1 MGAAPVVE
9 SEVQDELSAALEASR
24 DPGKV
29 VEDPEPEPE
38 PEPKPEAKKES
49 VKEEAKAEEKK
60 EEVKEKDEPKD
71 DLFDVNEQN
80 RELRQILRQQKR
92 DLSVMQAKLAR
103 LEKRSAEASKKVEDE
118 VDDSALF
125 GKPEK
130 KVEETKAAEEVAPVE
145 VIQQEL
151 LTIAKVKGPILET
164 LLETMELNPTYSDV
178 RDVCSQANFDDIFEA
193 IGDAVAAKEGKDASL
208 VALEAEAAVWKMP
221 NPYKYM
227 YGLIKKYH
235 PKYADRQPSTK
246 EDKKDS
252 GKKPAEAPSSI
263 AAVSGKSA
271 PSNAWTA
278 ARIDEL
284 DEMELDKVPAE
295 IYQKYLRGDL
305 D

>member
-1 MGAAPVVE
+1 MGATPVIE

-29 VEDPEPEPE
+29 VEEPEPE
-38 PEPKPEAKKES
+38 PEVEPEAKKEEKE
-49 VKEEAKAEEKK
+49 VKTEEKQ
-60 EEVKEKDEPKD
+60 EEVKKEEPKD

-92 DLSVMQAKLAR
+92 DMSVMQAKLSR
-103 LEKRSAEASKKVEDE
+103 LEKRSVEASKKVEDE

-130 KVEETKAAEEVAPVE
+130 KVEETKPADEIAPVE
-145 VIQQEL
+145 AIQQEL
-151 LTIAKVKGPILET
+151 LTIARVKGPILET
-164 LLETMELNPTYSDV
+164 LLETMELSPTYSDV

-193 IGDAVAAKEGKDASL
+193 IGDAVSAKEGKDASL

-246 EDKKDS
+246 EEPKKES
-252 GKKPAEAPSSI
+252 AKKPAEAPSSI